1 MRSGVFFAA
10 MMPARRA
17 AASTSPFSDS
27 PRRTMRAVAGA
38 IDTKP
43 RATAMRSVRS
53 FSPTSIIFM
62 RRSEP
67 ARGLLHRL
75 SIPLLGGVLAQES
88 LRIDGRHTARAG
100 GRDRLAI
107 GRVGHV
113 AGRED
118 ALHAGGG

>member
-27 PRRTMRAVAGA
+27 PRRTMRTVAGA

-62 RRSEP
+62 RGSV
-67 ARGLLHRL
+67 
-75 SIPLLGGVLAQES
+75 PLLGGVLAQES
-88 LRIDGRHTARAG
+88 LRIDGRHAARAG
-100 GRDRLAI
+100 GGDRLAI
-107 GRVGHV
+107 GRVGDV
-113 AGRED
+113 ASRED
-118 ALHAGGG
+118 A